1 MDFSKLL
8 NAIEKT
14 SAKKTYS
21 DSDDK
26 KDFWNITEDKA
37 GNGTAIIRFLPD
49 ANIEEIPFVRI
60 YSYGFKNEETGKW
73 YIENSL
79 QTIGQEDPVN
89 DLKRKWWNSKDLDQ
103 QEQAKKLFA
112 RRTNYTSNILVISD
126 PANPENEG
134 KVFKFRYGQKI
145 FDKIVAAAKPEFEDT
160 DPINAFDPLNGA
172 DFRMKIKKVAGYRNY
187 DDSAFGPMKPLFK
200 GDQSKI
206 DAVLA
211 QCHNIQALVAP
222 EQFKSYRELEQKLLT
237 VLGLNDNNSDNPVRH
252 TTAAAEND
260 VDSFV
265 QEVKKVEKPTRQAPP
280 AVTQASNPSDD
291 DDLEFFKNLIA
302 D

>member
-8 NAIEKT
+8 NAIDKT
-14 SAKKTYS
+14 SAKKSYA

-49 ANIEEIPFVRI
+49 ANIDEIPFVRI

-89 DLKRKWWNSKDLDQ
+89 DLKRKWWNSKDLDE
-103 QEQAKKLFA
+103 QEKAKKLFG

-145 FDKIVAAAKPEFEDT
+145 FDKIVSAAKPEFEDT
-160 DPINAFDPLNGA
+160 DPVNAFDPMNGA

-187 DDSAFGPMKPLFK
+187 DDSAFGPVKPLFK
-200 GDQSKI
+200 GDQAKI
-206 DAVLA
+206 DSVLS
-211 QCHNIQALVAP
+211 QCHNIQALVGAD
-222 EQFKSYRELEQKLLT
+222 QFKSYDELKKKLET
-237 VLGLNDNNSDNPVRH
+237 VLGLNNDSDAPVRR
-252 TTAAAEND
+252 TTAAAEDD
-260 VDSFV
+260 VSAFV
-265 QEVKKVEKPTRQAPP
+265 QETKKVEPSRKAP
-280 AVTQASNPSDD
+280 AVASSTEDD
-291 DDLEFFKNLIA
+291 DDLEFFRNLV
-302 D
+302 DND